1 MRGELSTREKHVR
14 ILKVIALLVVTALY
28 LPAPVFAAQDDAVSH
43 LQAFLSRV
51 HSLKADFTQVV
62 LDANLQTVKQSS
74 GTLAIKR
81 PNRFRWDYAG
91 PNKEIIDADG
101 TRVWMYDVEL
111 QQVTVKPL
119 TGTLA
124 ASPAVLLAGSND
136 VQQNFTVK
144 NLGAKNGLEWV
155 GITPKIKDT
164 DFDSVRLGFRG
175 DMVAAM
181 ELKDALG
188 NLTRITFSHVQVNP
202 ALPDSLFRFTPPRGA
217 DVIGDA
223 GKPGA

>member
-1 MRGELSTREKHVR
+1 MRQSQEKRVR
-14 ILKVIALLVVTALY
+14 IRKLTSVLFVVALCLPTA
-28 LPAPVFAAQDDAVSH
+28 VFAAQGNAVARM
-43 LQAFLSRV
+43 QAFLSRV

-62 LDANLQTVKQSS
+62 LDANLQTIKQSS
-74 GTLAIKR
+74 GTLILKR
-81 PNRFRWDYAG
+81 PNRFRWDYAA
-91 PNKEIIDADG
+91 PNREIIDADG

-136 VQQNFTVK
+136 VQQNFIVK
-144 NLGAKNGLEWV
+144 NLGEENGLEWV
-155 GITPKIKDT
+155 GVTPKIRDT
-164 DFDSVRLGFRG
+164 DFDSVKLGFRG
-175 DMVAAM
+175 NLVAVM

-202 ALPDSLFRFTPPRGA
+202 ALPDSLFKFTPPSGA

-223 GKPGA
+223 GKPGS

>member
-1 MRGELSTREKHVR
+1 MRSKHW
-14 ILKVIALLVVTALY
+14 KQYLVGVAFSLV
-28 LPAPVFAAQDDAVSH
+28 LVPCMAAQPGNAVARM
-43 LQAFLSRV
+43 QAFLSRV

-62 LDANLQTVKQSS
+62 LDANLQTIKQSS
-74 GTLAIKR
+74 GTLILKR
-81 PNRFRWDYAG
+81 PNRFRWDYAA
-91 PNKEIIDADG
+91 PNREIIDADG

-136 VQQNFTVK
+136 VQQNFLVK
-144 NLGAKNGLEWV
+144 NLGMENGLEWV
-155 GITPKIKDT
+155 GVTPKVKDT
-164 DFDSVRLGFRG
+164 DFDSVKLGFRG
-175 DMVAAM
+175 NLVAVM

-188 NLTRITFSHVQVNP
+188 NLTRISFSHVQVNP
-202 ALPDSLFRFTPPRGA
+202 ALPDSLFKFTPPPGA

-223 GKPGA
+223 GKPGS

>member
-1 MRGELSTREKHVR
+1 MNAKNC
-14 ILKVIALLVVTALY
+14 IQVVLITALT
-28 LPAPVFAAQDDAVSH
+28 LPCAAWAAENNAVAQM
-43 LQAFLSRV
+43 QAFLGRV

-62 LDANLQTVKQSS
+62 LDANLQTIKQSS

-81 PNRFRWDYAG
+81 PNRFRWDYAA
-91 PNKEIIDADG
+91 PNKEVIDADG
-101 TRVWMYDVEL
+101 RRVWIYDVEL
-111 QQVTVKPL
+111 QQITVKPL

-144 NLGAKNGLEWV
+144 NLGAENGLEWV
-155 GITPKIKDT
+155 GITPKVKDT

-175 DMVAAM
+175 DMVATM

-202 ALPDSLFRFTPPRGA
+202 PLPDSLFRFTPPKGA

-223 GKPGA
+223 GKPGV

>member
-1 MRGELSTREKHVR
+1 MNDLNTKESNVR
-14 ILKVIALLVVTALY
+14 LPKLMSVLLMVALC
-28 LPAPVFAAQDDAVSH
+28 LPAVAFAQDNAVTRM
-43 LQAFLSRV
+43 QNFLSQV

-62 LDANLQTVKQSS
+62 LNANLEQIKKST

-81 PNRFRWDYAG
+81 PNRFRWDYAA
-91 PNKEIIDADG
+91 PNQEIIDADG

-136 VQQNFTVK
+136 VQKNFTVTD
-144 NLGAKNGLEWV
+144 LGAENGLDWV

-164 DFDSVRLGFRG
+164 DFDSVRLGFKG
-175 DMVAAM
+175 NLVQVM

-188 NLTRITFSHVQVNP
+188 NLTRITFSNMQVNP
-202 ALPDSLFRFTPPRGA
+202 KLDDSLFAFTPPAGA
-217 DVIGDA
+217 DVIGDT
-223 GKPGA
+223 GKSGN

>member
-1 MRGELSTREKHVR
+1 MRIEHWKSCLVGIVFG
-14 ILKVIALLVVTALY
+14 LLVV
-28 LPAPVFAAQDDAVSH
+28 PCMAAQPGSAVTRM
-43 LQAFLSRV
+43 QNFLSQV

-62 LDANLQTVKQSS
+62 LNANLKQIKKSS

-81 PNRFRWDYAG
+81 PNRFRWDYAA
-91 PNKEIIDADG
+91 PNPEIIDADG
-101 TRVWMYDVEL
+101 KHVWMYDVEL

-136 VQQNFTVK
+136 VQKNFTVAD
-144 NLGAKNGLEWV
+144 LGPENGLDWV
-155 GITPKIKDT
+155 EVTPKVKDT

-175 DMVAAM
+175 NLIAVM

-188 NLTRITFSHVQVNP
+188 NLTRITFSNVQVNP
-202 ALPDSLFRFTPPRGA
+202 AIADSVFQFTPPKGA

-223 GKPGA
+223 GQSGD

>member
-1 MRGELSTREKHVR
+1 MRVYKYWKLMAGLVLLS
-14 ILKVIALLVVTALY
+14 LLAT
-28 LPAPVFAAQDDAVSH
+28 PCMAAQVNAVARM
-43 LQAFLSRV
+43 QAFLSRV

-62 LDANLQTVKQSS
+62 LDANLQTIKQSS

-81 PNRFRWDYAG
+81 PNRFRWDYAA
-91 PNKEIIDADG
+91 PNREVIDADG
-101 TRVWMYDVEL
+101 RRVWIYDVEL
-111 QQVTVKPL
+111 QQVTVKSL

-144 NLGAKNGLEWV
+144 NLGAENGLEWV
-155 GITPKIKDT
+155 GITPKVKDT
-164 DFDSVRLGFRG
+164 DFESVRLGFRG

-188 NLTRITFSHVQVNP
+188 NLTRITFSHLRVNP
-202 ALPDSLFRFTPPRGA
+202 PLPDSLFRFTPPKGA

-223 GKPGA
+223 GNPGG

>member
-1 MRGELSTREKHVR
+1 ML
-14 ILKVIALLVVTALY
+14 A
-28 LPAPVFAAQDDAVSH
+28 APGAAFAANDNAVARM
-43 LQAFLSRV
+43 QAFLRQV

-62 LDANLQTVKQSS
+62 LDANLQTIKQSS
-74 GTLAIKR
+74 GTLILKR
-81 PNRFRWDYAG
+81 PNRFRWDYAA
-91 PNKEIIDADG
+91 PNREIIDADG

-136 VQQNFTVK
+136 VQQNFIVK
-144 NLGAKNGLEWV
+144 NLGMENGLAWV
-155 GITPKIKDT
+155 GVTPKIKDT
-164 DFDSVRLGFRG
+164 DFDSVKLGFRG
-175 DMVAAM
+175 NLVAVM

-202 ALPDSLFRFTPPRGA
+202 ALPDSLFRFTPPPGA

-223 GKPGA
+223 GKPGS

>member
-1 MRGELSTREKHVR
+1 MVLF
-14 ILKVIALLVVTALY
+14 ALLATPCIA
-28 LPAPVFAAQDDAVSH
+28 APPTGAVARM
-43 LQAFLSRV
+43 QNFLSQV

-62 LDANLQTVKQSS
+62 LDANLKQIKQSS

-81 PNRFRWDYAG
+81 PDRFRWDYAA
-91 PNKEIIDADG
+91 PNPEIIDADG

-136 VQQNFTVK
+136 VQKNFTVTD
-144 NLGAKNGLEWV
+144 LGSENGLDWV
-155 GITPKIKDT
+155 GVTPKIKDT

-175 DMVAAM
+175 NMIAVM

-188 NLTRITFSHVQVNP
+188 NLTRISFTHVQVNP
-202 ALPDSLFRFTPPRGA
+202 ALADNLFKFTPPKGA
-217 DVIGDA
+217 DVIGDV
-223 GKPGA
+223 GKSGG

>member
-1 MRGELSTREKHVR
+1 MTNGAGMNRF
-14 ILKVIALLVVTALY
+14 IAMLLGVMLA
-28 LPAPVFAAQDDAVSH
+28 APGGAFAANDNAVARM
-43 LQAFLSRV
+43 QAFLRQV

-74 GTLAIKR
+74 GTLALKR
-81 PNRFRWDYAG
+81 PNRFRWDYAA
-91 PNKEIIDADG
+91 PNREIIDADG

-136 VQQNFTVK
+136 VQQNFIVK
-144 NLGAKNGLEWV
+144 SLGVENNLEWV
-155 GITPKIKDT
+155 GVTPKVKDT
-164 DFDSVRLGFRG
+164 DFDSVKLGFRG
-175 DMVAAM
+175 NLVAVM

-202 ALPDSLFRFTPPRGA
+202 ELPDSLFMFTPPPGA

-223 GKPGA
+223 GKPGS

>member
-1 MRGELSTREKHVR
+1 MIIRK
-14 ILKVIALLVVTALY
+14 IFVVLFAIVLCVPATAL
-28 LPAPVFAAQDDAVSH
+28 AQANAVMRM
-43 LQAFLSRV
+43 QTFLSRV

-62 LDANLQTVKQSS
+62 LDANLQTIKQSS

-81 PNRFRWDYAG
+81 PNRFRWDYAA

-136 VQQNFTVK
+136 VQQNFAVK
-144 NLGAKNGLEWV
+144 NLGNENGLEWV
-155 GITPKIKDT
+155 GITPKVSDT
-164 DFDSVRLGFRG
+164 DFDNVRLGFRG
-175 DMVAAM
+175 DIIAVM

-202 ALPDSLFRFTPPRGA
+202 SLSDSLFQFTPPAGA
-217 DVIGDA
+217 DVIGDT
-223 GKPGA
+223 GKPSD

>member
-1 MRGELSTREKHVR
+1 MRKLIFITVLSV
-14 ILKVIALLVVTALY
+14 LLLPFGAQAAPGTA
-28 LPAPVFAAQDDAVSH
+28 VQDM
-43 LQAFLSRV
+43 QAFLGRV
-51 HSLKADFTQVV
+51 HSLKANFTQVV
-62 LDANLQTVKQSS
+62 LDANLQTVKQTS

-81 PNRFRWDYAG
+81 PNRFRWDYAA
-91 PNKEIIDADG
+91 PNQEIIDSDG
-101 TRVWMYDVEL
+101 TRVWIYDVEL

-144 NLGAKNGLEWV
+144 DLGSENGLSWV

-175 DMVAAM
+175 EMVAVM

-188 NLTRITFSHVQVNP
+188 NLTRITFNHVQVNP
-202 ALPDSLFRFTPPRGA
+202 PLSDSLFKFTPPPGA

-223 GKPGA
+223 GKSGP

>member
-1 MRGELSTREKHVR
+1 MRVEHWKYWAAVVLAG
-14 ILKVIALLVVTALY
+14 LLATPCLAAR
-28 LPAPVFAAQDDAVSH
+28 PADAVARM
-43 LQAFLSRV
+43 QAFLSRV

-62 LDANLQTVKQSS
+62 LDANLQTIKQSS
-74 GTLAIKR
+74 GTLALKR
-81 PNRFRWDYAG
+81 PNRFRWDYAA
-91 PNKEIIDADG
+91 PNREIIDADG

-136 VQQNFTVK
+136 AQQNFIVK
-144 NLGAKNGLEWV
+144 NLGMENGLDWV
-155 GITPKIKDT
+155 GVTPKVKDT
-164 DFDSVRLGFRG
+164 DFDSVKLGFRG
-175 DMVAAM
+175 NLVAVM

-202 ALPDSLFRFTPPRGA
+202 ALPDSLFKFTPPPGA

-223 GKPGA
+223 GKPGP

>member
-1 MRGELSTREKHVR
+1 MRIPKLTFIVVVS
-14 ILKVIALLVVTALY
+14 ALV
-28 LPAPVFAAQDDAVSH
+28 LPFGAQAAQSSAV
-43 LQAFLSRV
+43 QEMRAFLNRV

-81 PNRFRWDYAG
+81 PNRFRWDYAA
-91 PNKEIIDADG
+91 PNQEIIDADG

-136 VQQNFTVK
+136 VQQNFTVRD
-144 NLGAKNGLEWV
+144 LGSENGLEWV
-155 GITPKIKDT
+155 GIIPKVSDT
-164 DFDSVRLGFRG
+164 DFDNVRLGFRG
-175 DMVAAM
+175 DMIEVM

-188 NLTRITFSHVQVNP
+188 NLTRITFSHVRVNP
-202 ALPDSLFRFTPPRGA
+202 SLPDSLFQFTPPAGA
-217 DVIGDA
+217 DVIGDT
-223 GKPGA
+223 GKPSA

>member
-1 MRGELSTREKHVR
+1 MNNGMSMKKTVLIILSI
-14 ILKVIALLVVTALY
+14 ILV
-28 LPAPVFAAQDDAVSH
+28 APYTGFAAQNSAMAQM
-43 LQAFLSRV
+43 QAFLSRV

-62 LDANLQTVKQSS
+62 LDANLQTIKQSS

-81 PNRFRWDYAG
+81 PNRFRWDYAA

-101 TRVWMYDVEL
+101 TRVWMYDMEL

-144 NLGAKNGLEWV
+144 DLGKENGLSWV
-155 GITPKIKDT
+155 GVTPKVSDT
-164 DFDSVRLGFRG
+164 DFASVRLGFRG
-175 DMVAAM
+175 NMLEVM

-202 ALPDSLFRFTPPRGA
+202 PLPDSLFKFTPPPGA
-217 DVIGDA
+217 DVIGSTGMSGD
-223 GKPGA
+223 

>member
-1 MRGELSTREKHVR
+1 MVR
-14 ILKVIALLVVTALY
+14 MQT
-28 LPAPVFAAQDDAVSH
+28 
-43 LQAFLSRV
+43 FLSSV

-62 LDANLQTVKQSS
+62 LDANLQIIKQSS
-74 GTLAIKR
+74 GTLILKR
-81 PNRFRWDYAG
+81 PNRFRWDYAA
-91 PNKEIIDADG
+91 PNREIIDADG

-136 VQQNFTVK
+136 VQQNFIVK
-144 NLGAKNGLEWV
+144 NLGTEKGLGWV
-155 GITPKIKDT
+155 GVTPKIKDT
-164 DFDSVRLGFRG
+164 DFDSVKLGFRSNL
-175 DMVAAM
+175 VVVM

-202 ALPDSLFRFTPPRGA
+202 ALPDSLFRFTPPPGA

-223 GKPGA
+223 GKPGT

>member
-1 MRGELSTREKHVR
+1 MRIHPL
-14 ILKVIALLVVTALY
+14 IVIAVLPTLL
-28 LPAPVFAAQDDAVSH
+28 LPLGAQAAQSASAVQEM
-43 LQAFLSRV
+43 QAFLSRV
-51 HSLKADFTQVV
+51 HSLKANFTQVV

-74 GTLAIKR
+74 GTLSIKR
-81 PNRFRWDYAG
+81 PNRFRWDYAT

-101 TRVWMYDVEL
+101 TRLWLYDVEL

-144 NLGAKNGLEWV
+144 DLGSENGLAWV

-175 DMVAAM
+175 DLVEVM

-188 NLTRITFSHVQVNP
+188 NLTRISFSHVQVNP
-202 ALPDSLFRFTPPRGA
+202 PLSDSLFKFVPPPGA

-223 GKPGA
+223 GKPSN

>member
-1 MRGELSTREKHVR
+1 MRVEHWKQYLAGVVFS
-14 ILKVIALLVVTALY
+14 LLV
-28 LPAPVFAAQDDAVSH
+28 APCLAAQPGNAVVRM
-43 LQAFLSRV
+43 QAFLSRV

-62 LDANLQTVKQSS
+62 LDANLQTIKQSS
-74 GTLAIKR
+74 GTLILKR
-81 PNRFRWDYAG
+81 PNRFRWDYAA
-91 PNKEIIDADG
+91 PNREIIDADG

-119 TGTLA
+119 TGSLA

-136 VQQNFTVK
+136 VQQNFIVK
-144 NLGAKNGLEWV
+144 NLGTEKGLGWV
-155 GITPKIKDT
+155 GVTPKIKDT
-164 DFDSVRLGFRG
+164 DFDSVKLGFRG
-175 DMVAAM
+175 NLVEVM

-202 ALPDSLFRFTPPRGA
+202 ALPDSLFRFTPPPGA

-223 GKPGA
+223 GKPGT